1 MCLAN
6 QLNLRIAFCTW
17 HEVIDIDK
25 RLFTADTVY
34 TTYALHQASGVPRSI
49 IVQNNIGTVEV
60 HTFSQDLCC
69 NDNIVVILP
78 DTFVI
83 GIEIFLNRMFHL
95 ITIGSSNDKCL
106 IALCLYR
113 SRKRLY
119 RVYSFREDNQFSRGI
134 LLWIKQFWLDV
145 LFESIK
151 FRVLWV
157 FRPSIIEIRNE
168 SEVFFQL
175 DIVFLLEV
183 FAVIFC
189 ILSLLVTPLFRQFCY
204 LGSDVFYT
212 IIKRNTFTTFQCF
225 GFIVKF
231 FVHVNLRTNENCV
244 VLPHLNH
251 VLCVT
256 SQIQQGLGESS
267 ERTFKTLHKKNLH
280 DGCKLLGNVVDTTIA
295 STCMFSFVGRVSK
308 IFNGTIAEIF

>member
-1 MCLAN
+1 M
-6 QLNLRIAFCTW
+6 
-17 HEVIDIDK
+17 
-25 RLFTADTVY
+25 
-34 TTYALHQASGVPRSI
+34 
-49 IVQNNIGTVEV
+49 EV
-60 HTFSQDLCC
+60 HTFCQDLCC

-78 DTFVI
+78 NTFVI
-83 GIEIFLNRMFHL
+83 GIEIFLNRVFHL

-106 IALCLYR
+106 ITLCLYR

-119 RVYSFREDNQFSRGI
+119 CVYSFREDNQFSRGI
-134 LLWIKQFWLDV
+134 LLWIKQFWLDI
-145 LFESIK
+145 LFECIK

-168 SEVFFQL
+168 SKVFFQL

-204 LGSDVFYT
+204 LGSDFFYT
-212 IIKRNTFTTFQCF
+212 IIKRNTSTTFQCF

-256 SQIQQGLGESS
+256 SQVQQGLGESS

-280 DGCKLLGNVVDTTIA
+280 DDCKLLGNVVDTTIA
-295 STCMFSFVGRVSK
+295 STSMFSFVGRVSK